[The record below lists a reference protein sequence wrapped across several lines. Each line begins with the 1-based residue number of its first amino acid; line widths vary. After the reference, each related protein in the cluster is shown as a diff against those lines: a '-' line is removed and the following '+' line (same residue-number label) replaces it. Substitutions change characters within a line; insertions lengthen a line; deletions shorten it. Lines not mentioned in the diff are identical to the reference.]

1 MKEKVR
7 ELKIVGVKV
16 VFVVFGE
23 EVSEEEF
30 EEIIGNKNN
39 LVEMEIDEDLDKVV
53 EKIMI
58 KVFEGNLC
66 VRYKNIIRIIFWV

>member
-66 VRYKNIIRIIFWV
+66 VRYKNSIRIIFWV